1 MICHRFITTMPF
13 YNFTALLCRTTYVH
27 VRMRVVIVLYV
38 VIVLR
43 AVIVMLK
50 TWILTIYIFFVRTH
64 FDYNLS
70 REVSPWPKT

>member
-43 AVIVMLK
+43 AVIEMLK
-50 TWILTIYIFFVRTH
+50 TWILTIYIF
-64 FDYNLS
+64 L
-70 REVSPWPKT
+70 